1 MIQRLVIS
9 LIHVITSTFFRRID
23 VVGIENVPVEG
34 PVIFAGNHPN
44 ALMDGWLLTARCGR
58 WPIHLMVNAKLWKYR
73 LLGPILDATGAVP
86 VYRREEHD
94 GEIDNETAF
103 QSLYEVIESGN
114 CMGVFPEGVSHTES
128 QLTKLK
134 TGTARIALS
143 VAARGKVKV
152 TIAPCGLNY
161 IHRHRFRS
169 QVLLEFGQPIVIGD
183 EWLLQYE
190 QDEQGT
196 VRSLTD
202 HLAQALRDVT
212 LNAPDWR
219 TLRFVQAARRLYK
232 PANAELTPGVYV
244 ELSRRFVDGY
254 LKAAGDPEMLQFRDD
269 VEDYQSRLE
278 MLGLKDHQLRKPI
291 ALGKAFRR
299 LMTRALTMLVLLPIA
314 IPGALLHLPVGW
326 AAAVFGEK
334 LSYEMDDVATIK
346 VFATISI
353 LPLLYLLIAIVIG
366 NYFGFWWAIAAV
378 AGLTFSFFTSVRLLE
393 AEANLFVSIVS
404 ILRLTR
410 LRAELE
416 EMRTTR
422 ARLVETVRA
431 LADRLTDPG
440 TARIFTDQ
448 DFAQPHDILSDE

>member
-9 LIHVITSTFFRRID
+9 LIHVITNTFFRRID
-23 VVGIENVPVEG
+23 VVGIENVPAEG

-58 WPIHLMVNAKLWKYR
+58 WPIHFMANAKLWDYR
-73 LLGPILDATGAVP
+73 LLGPVLDATGAVP
-86 VYRREEHD
+86 IYRREEYD
-94 GEIDNETAF
+94 GEVDNETAF
-103 QSLYEVIESGN
+103 QKLFEVIESGN

-143 VAARGKVKV
+143 VVARGNVTV
-152 TIAPCGLNY
+152 TIIPCGLNY

-169 QVLLEFGQPIVIGD
+169 QVLLEFGQGIVVGD
-183 EWLLQYE
+183 DWAAQYSDDN
-190 QDEQGT
+190 QDT
-196 VRSLTD
+196 VRNLTS
-202 HLAQALRDVT
+202 HLAQALRVVT

-219 TLRFVQAARRLYK
+219 TLRFAQAARRLYK
-232 PANAELTPGVYV
+232 PAHTELTPGVYV

-254 LKAAGDPEMLQFRDD
+254 LKAADDPEMRQFRDD

-278 MLGLKDHQLRKPI
+278 MLGLKDYQLRHPV

-299 LMTRALTMLVLLPIA
+299 LMIRLLTMLVLLPIA

-334 LSYEMDDVATIK
+334 FSYEMDDIATIK
-346 VFATISI
+346 VIATISI
-353 LPLLYLLIAIVIG
+353 LPILYLVIAAIIAG
-366 NYFGFWWAIAAV
+366 YFGIWWAIAAV
-378 AGLTFSFFTSVRLLE
+378 AGLTFSFFTSVQLLE
-393 AEANLFVSIVS
+393 AEASLFASIMS

-416 EMRTTR
+416 DMRTTR
-422 ARLVETVRA
+422 ARLVETVRG
-431 LADRLTDPG
+431 LADRLVDPG
-440 TARIFTDQ
+440 TQRIFSNK
-448 DFAQPHDILSDE
+448 DFE

>member
-9 LIHVITSTFFRRID
+9 LIHIITNTFFRRID
-23 VVGIENVPVEG
+23 VVGIENVPAEG

-44 ALMDGWLLTARCGR
+44 ALMDGWLLTSRCGR
-58 WPIHLMVNAKLWKYR
+58 WPIHFMANAKLWKYR

-86 VYRREEHD
+86 IYRREEYD
-94 GEIDNETAF
+94 GEVDNETAF
-103 QSLYEVIESGN
+103 QMLYDVIEAGS

-143 VAARGKVKV
+143 VAARGKVRV
-152 TIAPCGLNY
+152 TIIPCGLNY

-169 QVLLEFGQPIVIGD
+169 QVLLEFGQPIVVGD
-183 EWLLQYE
+183 DWAAQY
-190 QDEQGT
+190 DRDNQGT
-196 VRSLTD
+196 VRKLTD
-202 HLAQALRDVT
+202 HLAESLRNVT

-232 PANAELTPGVYV
+232 PATAELTPGVYV

-254 LKAAGDPEMLQFRDD
+254 LKAADDPEMARFRDD

-278 MLGLKDHQLRKPI
+278 MLGLKDHQLRKPVSP
-291 ALGKAFRR
+291 GKALSR
-299 LMTRALTMLVLLPIA
+299 LVTRALTMLILLPIA

-326 AAAVFGEK
+326 IAAVVGERF
-334 LSYEMDDVATIK
+334 SYEMDDVATLK

-353 LPLLYLLIAIVIG
+353 LPLLYLVIAVVIG
-366 NYFGFWWAIAAV
+366 NYFGIWWAIV
-378 AGLTFSFFTSVRLLE
+378 SVVGLTFSFFTSVRLIE
-393 AEANLFVSIVS
+393 AEASLFVSIVS

-410 LRAELE
+410 LRTELE
-416 EMRTTR
+416 DMRATR
-422 ARLVETVRA
+422 ARLVTTVRT
-431 LADRLTDPG
+431 LADRLTDPSLQ
-440 TARIFTDQ
+440 RIFSNQ
-448 DFAQPHDILSDE
+448 DFAHTDDGE